1 MEFTYLDLWR
11 FWGFYSSV
19 ELTLVSWWRRY
30 FLMDKIFSSVHI
42 LWDSFLVGIPQI
54 TVEHRMQSIPIL
66 GSLETT
72 QVTWVP
78 HGFTTWQP
86 FGTWWPLC
94 TWWPI
99 NMWRLSGRNMSRDV
113 REGAWW
119 PFGTWRPIDTWQ
131 PLTRSMSRNVREY
144 FYQLENFL

>member
-11 FWGFYSSV
+11 FWSFYSSV

-30 FLMDKIFSSVHI
+30 FLMDNIFSSIHI

-54 TVEHRMQSIPIL
+54 TVEHRMQGIPIL
-66 GSLETT
+66 DSLETT

-94 TWWPI
+94 TWRPI
-99 NMWRLSGRNMSRDV
+99 DTWRLSGRNVSRDV
-113 REGAWW
+113 REGAWR
-119 PFGTWRPIDTWQ
+119 PFGSWRPIDTWQ

-144 FYQLENFL
+144 FHQLENFL